1 MKWKCWSGILIL
13 FVIVFTITKERYVF
27 YHFEGRSGSKSIIDV
42 VKIVWEIVGHACRPK
57 GEKRRP
63 KNVQGK
69 KGAVVVVTTTGPAA
83 ALLYYFRDQLRYD

>member
-1 MKWKCWSGILIL
+1 M
-13 FVIVFTITKERYVF
+13 IVFTITKERYVF

-42 VKIVWEIVGHACRPK
+42 VKIVWEIVGHACRPI
-57 GEKRRP
+57 GEIKRRP
-63 KNVQGK
+63 KNCSGK

>member
-1 MKWKCWSGILIL
+1 MFL
-13 FVIVFTITKERYVF
+13 

>member
-1 MKWKCWSGILIL
+1 MKWKYWSGILIL
-13 FVIVFTITKERYVF
+13 FVIVFTITKEWYVF

-42 VKIVWEIVGHACRPK
+42 VKIVREIVGHAHRP

-69 KGAVVVVTTTGPAA
+69 KAAVVVTTGPAA

>member
-1 MKWKCWSGILIL
+1 MEMLVRYLNPFCDC
-13 FVIVFTITKERYVF
+13 VYNHERVVCF
-27 YHFEGRSGSKSIIDV
+27 LYHFEGRSGSKSIIDV

>member
-1 MKWKCWSGILIL
+1 MAANQLSMLLKL
-13 FVIVFTITKERYVF
+13 FGKLLGTRADPKE
-27 YHFEGRSGSKSIIDV
+27 K
-42 VKIVWEIVGHACRPK
+42 
-57 GEKRRP
+57 KRRP

>member
-1 MKWKCWSGILIL
+1 MFFIILRVEVAANQL
-13 FVIVFTITKERYVF
+13 SMLLKLLGKLLGTRT
-27 YHFEGRSGSKSIIDV
+27 DP
-42 VKIVWEIVGHACRPK
+42 A

-69 KGAVVVVTTTGPAA
+69 KAAVVDTTGPAA